1 MPHAYSVRID
11 ILTIRVQLRA
21 NGRILAKLCLSFAAH
36 NVSDAALRAF
46 FRLWIN
52 NFCNSVNH
60 KLKYSISPLEYK
72 DKHYFFGALFVT
84 EHYL

>member
-1 MPHAYSVRID
+1 MPHAYSIRID

-21 NGRILAKLCLSFAAH
+21 NGRILAKLCFSIATH

-46 FRLWIN
+46 FRLQIN

-60 KLKYSISPLEYK
+60 KLKYSIF
-72 DKHYFFGALFVT
+72 HYDIIQIKGIIKFIRV
-84 EHYL
+84 